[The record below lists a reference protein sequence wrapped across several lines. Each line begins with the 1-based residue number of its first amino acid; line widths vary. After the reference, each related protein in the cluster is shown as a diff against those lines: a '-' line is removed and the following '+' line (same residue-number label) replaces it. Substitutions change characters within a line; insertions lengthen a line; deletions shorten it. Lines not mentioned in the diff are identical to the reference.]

1 MGLFTQ
7 LGQMKDLI
15 TAAPAL
21 IDSANQLAASAQVQ
35 AAQASAMGATVM
47 TGAPGAPFAA
57 TGGVPGTIGSQA
69 AVDLAN
75 RAAHGEPSAAM
86 LEPIAG
92 VDLAAYARVSKGIAA
107 FGYDVSRLP
116 EVARGLG
123 IAAADWEAASL
134 GWAARI
140 QADRTVGSRF
150 NELYAAL

>member
-15 TAAPAL
+15 TAAPGL

-35 AAQASAMGATVM
+35 AAQA
-47 TGAPGAPFAA
+47 APFAMA
-57 TGGVPGTIGSQA
+57 GGFPGTIGSQV
-69 AVDLAN
+69 AVDHAN
-75 RAAHGEPSAAM
+75 LAAHGEPSPEM

-107 FGYDVSRLP
+107 FGYDTSRLP

-123 IAAADWEAASL
+123 IAADAWEAASL

-140 QADRTVGSRF
+140 QADRAVGSRF
-150 NELYAAL
+150 NQLYSAL

>member
-35 AAQASAMGATVM
+35 AAQA
-47 TGAPGAPFAA
+47 APFTA
-57 TGGVPGTIGSQA
+57 TGGVPGTIGSHA

-75 RAAHGEPSAAM
+75 RTAHGEPSAAM

-107 FGYDVSRLP
+107 FGYDTTRLP

-123 IAAADWEAASL
+123 IAPADWEAASL

-140 QADRTVGSRF
+140 QADRAVGSRF

>member
-21 IDSANQLAASAQVQ
+21 IDSANQLAASAQTQ
-35 AAQASAMGATVM
+35 AAMSATVM
-47 TGAPGAPFAA
+47 TGTTGAAGF
-57 TGGVPGTIGSQA
+57 PGTIGSQA
-69 AVDLAN
+69 AVDHAN
-75 RAAHGEPSAAM
+75 LVAHGEPSSAM

-107 FGYDVSRLP
+107 FGYDTARLP

-123 IAAADWEAASL
+123 IAADAWEAASL
-134 GWAARI
+134 GWGARI
-140 QADRTVGSRF
+140 QADRAVGSRF
-150 NELYAAL
+150 NQLYAAL